1 MTHTDSA
8 SGQGSAAS
16 AAGPGKTPRTT
27 ADAGTQPARNTVF
40 AHPGSQFY
48 AVLVSLLTAFYLI
61 SNIAAT
67 KQMDFGGWVVDGGV
81 FLFPLTYLLGG
92 VISEVYGFRAA
103 LRAVLVG
110 FTVMLIGALVFGL
123 VTISPAVSDSHN
135 QEAFE
140 VLFGWDGMY
149 VRILIA
155 SSLAFLAGQLM
166 NSCVIVWI
174 KRRFGESN
182 LWARITS
189 STIFGQILDT
199 ALFGLIAFTAV
210 LGLEQLMDWGQF
222 TSYLVFGVIYKTAIE
237 FVLLPVTYLVVGM
250 LKRHEPS
257 YTAAPRAL
265 PAR

>member
-8 SGQGSAAS
+8 SGQGSAA
-16 AAGPGKTPRTT
+16 AAADPGETSRTPHT
-27 ADAGTQPARNTVF
+27 ADNAPTRMRTTVF
-40 AHPGSQFY
+40 ANTGSQFY
-48 AVLVSLLTAFYLI
+48 AVLVALLTAFYLV

-103 LRAVLVG
+103 MRAVLVG
-110 FTVMLIGALVFGL
+110 FTVMIIGAVVFGL
-123 VTISPAVSDSHN
+123 VTISPAVSDSYN

-140 VLFGWDGMY
+140 AIFGWDGMY

-166 NSCVIVWI
+166 NSFVIVWV

-189 STIFGQILDT
+189 STVFGQILDT
-199 ALFGLIAFTAV
+199 ALFGVIAFTAV
-210 LGLEQLMDWGQF
+210 FGLEQLMDAGEF
-222 TSYLVFGVIYKTAIE
+222 SSYVVFGVIYKTAIE
-237 FVLLPVTYLVVGM
+237 FLLLPVTYLVVRA
-250 LKRHEPS
+250 LKRREPN
-257 YTAAPRAL
+257 YTWAG
-265 PAR
+265 

>member
-1 MTHTDSA
+1 MTPSDTA
-8 SGQGSAAS
+8 SGQGSAAHAADPGETSKHRPTPDTAEVS
-16 AAGPGKTPRTT
+16 APTT
-27 ADAGTQPARNTVF
+27 AF

-48 AVLVSLLTAFYLI
+48 AVLVSLLVAFYLI

-92 VISEVYGFRAA
+92 VISEVYGFRAT

-110 FTVMLIGALVFGL
+110 FTAMLIGAIVFGL

-149 VRILIA
+149 VRILVA
-155 SSLAFLAGQLM
+155 SLLAFLAGQTM
-166 NSCVIVWI
+166 NSFVIVRI
-174 KRRFGESN
+174 KRRFGEAN

-210 LGLEQLMDWGQF
+210 FGLEQLMSWGQF
-222 TSYLVFGVIYKTAIE
+222 TSYLVLGVLYKTAIE
-237 FVLLPVTYLVVGM
+237 FVLLPVTYLVVRT
-250 LKRHEPS
+250 LKRREPTYS
-257 YTAAPRAL
+257 AA
-265 PAR
+265 

>member
-1 MTHTDSA
+1 MTHSNSA
-8 SGQGSAAS
+8 SGQGPAAF
-16 AAGPGKTPRTT
+16 AAGPGQTPTTSTTTNAPDPSPRTS
-27 ADAGTQPARNTVF
+27 AKSAAF

-48 AVLVSLLTAFYLI
+48 AVLVALLTAFYLI

-92 VISEVYGFRAA
+92 VISEVYGFKAA

-110 FTVMLIGALVFGL
+110 FAVMIIGAVVFGL

-149 VRILIA
+149 VRILTA
-155 SSLAFLAGQLM
+155 SLISFLAGQAM
-166 NSCVIVWI
+166 NSFVIVRI

-182 LWARITS
+182 LWARLTS
-189 STIFGQILDT
+189 STVFGQILDT
-199 ALFGLIAFTAV
+199 TLFGLIAFTAV
-210 LGLEQLMDWGQF
+210 
-222 TSYLVFGVIYKTAIE
+222 FGME
-237 FVLLPVTYLVVGM
+237 EL
-250 LKRHEPS
+250 
-257 YTAAPRAL
+257 
-265 PAR
+265 